1 MTTATP
7 RRLTITLDTNTLPLE
22 QALRALGPVPAD
34 VKITSVTA
42 REVGSKWEPELSQLE
57 VLAETW
63 VMGES
68 QLGIAV
74 LGSETDTDL
83 YEKTLAAIS
92 NGSFPEGEA
101 RSQLTD
107 PQRRQMRDAMIF
119 CAHVREKRDIF
130 VTDDVKAF
138 GGENTAHR
146 QRIEALAPGTRIMTL
161 AEFERFCRGVSPDA
175 R

>member
-1 MTTATP
+1 MTPTAPTWGDVEDF
-7 RRLTITLDTNTLPLE
+7 LD
-22 QALRALGPVPAD
+22 AD
-34 VKITSVTA
+34 GWRQVEKGE
-42 REVGSKWEPELSQLE
+42 RGGSRSRH
-57 VLAETW
+57 VF
-63 VMGES
+63 
-68 QLGIAV
+68 
-74 LGSETDTDL
+74 